1 MRYISARQMIF
12 DAYHTRKGDSPAAA
26 YFDRAQKLGDA
37 VGNNGA
43 KLRSLIAEH
52 KRNMRALSHAGPFDE
67 NLDQLK
73 MAVRRTEK
81 RLSEIR
87 TALEDTTKSSNEGR
101 LPDNDWKIVHGLEAG
116 AVMSRVESL
125 PPHLAALARYC
136 FGPFTRDELDEDRE
150 TVELALYRQL
160 LADGIRLPG
169 QGKGRPT
176 AQQLETLR
184 YLCAAALYHHSET
197 TWPYRRAGLPTP
209 QAVQRWLIEE
219 RGTRMDV
226 HRWSRL
232 GRSCWG
238 DIWRS
243 SLERIDAWE
252 AAALGPIASLTAP
265 SCAA

>member
-1 MRYISARQMIF
+1 MRYLSARQMIF

-101 LPDNDWKIVHGLEAG
+101 LPDNDWKIVHGLECGQVIA
-116 AVMSRVESL
+116 AVERQPE
-125 PPHLAALARYC
+125 HLQAVARL
-136 FGPFTRDELDEDRE
+136 FWGPFTPEELAADRE
-150 TVELALYRQL
+150 LVHTALLQSMQGR
-160 LADGIRLPG
+160 RLPG
-169 QGKGRPT
+169 QGQSSHPPAEAWRTLTALVWAAIHHHGEATYPYNRPGLSGPR
-176 AQQLETLR
+176 AIKSWLEGECGKT
-184 YLCAAALYHHSET
+184 
-197 TWPYRRAGLPTP
+197 
-209 QAVQRWLIEE
+209 I
-219 RGTRMDV
+219 DV
-226 HRWSRL
+226 GRWSRS
-232 GRSCWG
+232 GRVSWAETWQYLLTTL
-238 DIWRS
+238 D
-243 SLERIDAWE
+243 EWE
-252 AAALGPIASLTAP
+252 SRTLAPVAGLIQRAA
-265 SCAA
+265 

>member
-1 MRYISARQMIF
+1 MRYLSARQMIF
-12 DAYHTRKGDSPAAA
+12 DAYQ
-26 YFDRAQKLGDA
+26 AQQGSVMAGATEIAQLGA
-37 VGNNGA
+37 RV
-43 KLRSLIAEH
+43 
-52 KRNMRALSHAGPFDE
+52 
-67 NLDQLK
+67 Q
-73 MAVRRTEK
+73 
-81 RLSEIR
+81 
-87 TALEDTTKSSNEGR
+87 TTQKSN
-101 LPDNDWKIVHGLEAG
+101 NDWRIVHGLEAG

-125 PPHLAALARYC
+125 PSHLAALARYC
-136 FGPFTRDELDEDRE
+136 FGPFTREELDEDRE

-160 LADGIRLPG
+160 LADGVRLPG
-169 QGKGRPT
+169 QGKGKPT
-176 AQQLETLR
+176 AQQLKTLR

-197 TWPYRRAGLPTP
+197 TWPYRHSGLPTP